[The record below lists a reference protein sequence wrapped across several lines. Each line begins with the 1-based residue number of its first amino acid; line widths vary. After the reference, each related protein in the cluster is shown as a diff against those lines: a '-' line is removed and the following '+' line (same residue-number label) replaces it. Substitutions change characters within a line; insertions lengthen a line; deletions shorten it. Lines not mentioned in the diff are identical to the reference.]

1 MISHKKRRISLED
14 IKNTIISF
22 LVQKKFLKYMTENQK
37 CIYYKTEDQKRNK
50 EKNGTVSASA
60 LS

>member
-37 CIYYKTEDQKRNK
+37 CINYKTEDQKRNK